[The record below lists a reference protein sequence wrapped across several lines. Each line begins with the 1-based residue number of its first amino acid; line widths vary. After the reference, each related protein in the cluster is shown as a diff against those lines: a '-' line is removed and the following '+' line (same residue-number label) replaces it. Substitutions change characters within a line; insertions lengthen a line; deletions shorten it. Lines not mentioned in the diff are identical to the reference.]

1 MTLHVEINPHV
12 LQWAVKRTGLSP
24 TDLSDK
30 NAFRKLPS
38 WLTGDS
44 HPTLR
49 QAEKL
54 AKAAGIPFGYL
65 LLDKPTEESVD
76 LPDFR
81 TLKSQMITRVS
92 PNLEDVIHECS
103 QRLAWYAEYATESGI
118 ESPDLLGSAQLS
130 ESAEKTAK
138 TVAKNIGWAAGTRN
152 SGRDKVAFL
161 SELIEDVGALVMRS
175 SIVGNNSHRPLDV
188 NEFRGFTLVE
198 DGFALIFINTA
209 DAKSAQLFSLAHELG
224 HVVLSEPGISGDE
237 QDDGNGHLVERWCN
251 RFAAEFLLPAS
262 QIIERFSKD
271 EDLYHFAEEQ
281 SRFFGVSRE
290 AVLWRL
296 TDLKQ
301 ISRTDAQT
309 LIDSIRPMKQT
320 TKRRGGDFRN
330 NTRTRLGRRY
340 LGAVV
345 DAAVT
350 GKLAQLDAAR
360 FLGVRRY
367 KSFRDLLEFTLKD
380 A

>member
-1 MTLHVEINPHV
+1 MTLHVEIDPHV

-81 TLKSQMITRVS
+81 TLKSQKITRVS
-92 PNLEDVIHECS
+92 PNLEEVIHECS
-103 QRLAWYAEYATESGI
+103 QRLAWYAEYANESGI

-152 SGRDKVAFL
+152 SNRDKVAFL

-188 NEFRGFTLVE
+188 DEFRGFTLVE

-237 QDDGNGHLVERWCN
+237 QDEGNGHLVERWCN
-251 RFAAEFLLPAS
+251 RFAAEFLLPAA
-262 QIIERFSKD
+262 QIIERFSKE

-281 SRFFGVSRE
+281 SRVFGVSRE

-301 ISRTDAQT
+301 IPRTDAQT

-320 TKRRGGDFRN
+320 TKRRGGDFRY

-360 FLGVRRY
+360 FLGVRQY